1 MKWIIHPFQTFTV
14 TSAQLEEPTDCAGG
28 GTLTT
33 HCSCIGCLVV
43 CGPTPNSFVIKQ

>member
-1 MKWIIHPFQTFTV
+1 MDWIIEPFKAFAAV
-14 TSAQLEEPTDCAGG
+14 APDEIEMSDCSGS
-28 GTLTT
+28 GTTLT